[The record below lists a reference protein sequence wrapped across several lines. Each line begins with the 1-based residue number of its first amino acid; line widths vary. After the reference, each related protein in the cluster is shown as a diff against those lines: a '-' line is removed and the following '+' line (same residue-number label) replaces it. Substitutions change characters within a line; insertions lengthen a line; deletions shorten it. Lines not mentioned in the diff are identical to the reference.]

1 MWSTRLPK
9 KSMMPL
15 GAKPF
20 LQNVFERDV
29 SEVKNLGQIP
39 KNDDLE
45 SMPTGSIV
53 DSVYLS

>member
-1 MWSTRLPK
+1 
-9 KSMMPL
+9 MMPL